1 MKKYLVLVV
10 VGGLVIYYTG
20 LWHAFES
27 LFRFENGRMNW
38 QYVANWSSGILITA
52 LSIMATF
59 LYFSRQTID
68 RANHELEAIRN
79 DLELRVR
86 DRTATLDEA
95 NRLLKEEIAQHLGTT
110 NLLHASEAY
119 IKNVLQSMPTVL
131 IGLDQHGVITQWNTR
146 AEDNTGIAAKD
157 ALGRYLWDAYPI
169 VTVTETQVNEA
180 LKNNVTLNF
189 KQSQRGLFHYDITIY
204 PLQGTA
210 EAGVVIL
217 IDDVTNEVK
226 SENKLIHKDKMSSM
240 GELAS
245 SMAHDIQVP
254 VQAIFSDTTRAN
266 DLLTNIRQQVGPEA
280 CAELSGQLDELAA
293 ELKDVVSRGKHAQ
306 AIIANL
312 LQFASS
318 HDNTK
323 EQVDI
328 TEVMDRTL
336 ELARSVLALPHGLRF
351 SDLTIERDY
360 DQDLPSFPCF
370 VSEFQQV
377 LLSLLRHS
385 FYALGAVERE
395 GFIPTLRIR
404 ILECY
409 DALWVKVSHNGRGL
423 TSEEQQY
430 LFEPYFG
437 SAKPDASYDAGKRLS
452 FSYFIVTEHHNGQM
466 AVTSDVNVGS
476 TFHMQFQLNA

>member
-1 MKKYLVLVV
+1 MKKYLIMVV
-10 VGGLVIYYTG
+10 VAGLIIYFSG
-20 LWHAFES
+20 LWHWFEN

-52 LSIMATF
+52 LSVTATV
-59 LYFSRQTID
+59 LYFSRQATD
-68 RANHELEAIRN
+68 RANTELEAIRN
-79 DLELRVR
+79 DLEIRVKE
-86 DRTATLDEA
+86 RTATLDEA
-95 NRLLKEEIAQHLGTT
+95 NRLLKEEIAQHLDTT

-131 IGLDQHGVITQWNTR
+131 IGLDQAGMITQWNKR
-146 AEDNTGIAAKD
+146 AETNTGITAKD
-157 ALGRYLWDAYPI
+157 ALGKYLWDAYPI
-169 VTVTETQVNEA
+169 VTVTESQVQDA
-180 LKNNVTLNF
+180 VKNNATQNF

-226 SENKLIHKDKMSSM
+226 SENKLIHRDKMSSM

-245 SMAHDIQVP
+245 SMAHDINVP
-254 VQAIFSDTTRAN
+254 VQAIFSDITRAST
-266 DLLTNIRQQVGPEA
+266 LLSGIREQVGPNA
-280 CAELSGQLDELAA
+280 CDALSGQLDQLASELN
-293 ELKDVVSRGKHAQ
+293 DVSSRGKHAK

-323 EQVDI
+323 ESVDV
-328 TEVMDRTL
+328 TEIMDQTL

-351 SDLTIERDY
+351 TDLTIERDY
-360 DQDLPSFPCF
+360 DQGLPTFPCF

-385 FYALGAVERE
+385 FYAIGATERD
-395 GFIPTLRIR
+395 GFIPTIRIR

-409 DALWVKVSHNGRGL
+409 DALWLKISHNGAGL
-423 TSEEQQY
+423 TAEEQQY

-437 SAKPDASYDAGKRLS
+437 SDKQDASYDAGKRLS
-452 FSYFIVTEHHNGQM
+452 FSHFIVTEHHNGQM
-466 AVTSDVNVGS
+466 AVTSDVNVGT